1 METRLTIMAIDKKA
15 NKRVFLKKNYHK
27 EYKETDER
35 VARNTRKVIEEEMK
49 KDINEPLELP
59 YLWQL

>member
-1 METRLTIMAIDKKA
+1 MAIDKKA